1 MRNILLS
8 ILGFFMLANVFA
20 QGIDTA
26 HKDASKRFMIVDT
39 RPLDTSVKPLVVVDG
54 QIYTRSLERIN
65 PKDILE
71 ISILK
76 GTEAET
82 IYGSGGINGVV
93 IITTK
98 LYAISQYQQKL
109 RGLSKQYDAYLK
121 LNKNDD
127 SELLYVLNGEP
138 LEMTAKGGGLE
149 KLYEIPLKKIE
160 SVTFMDKYYKGTFNN
175 NKPLILIKT
184 KD

>member
-1 MRNILLS
+1 ML
-8 ILGFFMLANVFA
+8 ILGYFMSANVFA
-20 QGIDTA
+20 QGIDSA
-26 HKDASKRFMIVDT
+26 HKDTSKYFRIVDA
-39 RPLDTSVKPLVVVDG
+39 RPIDKSIKPLCVVDG
-54 QIYTRSLERIN
+54 KIYMRSLERIN

-71 ISILK
+71 VSILK

-82 IYGSGGINGVV
+82 LYGFGGVNGVV

-109 RGLSKQYDAYLK
+109 RGLSIQYDAYLK

-149 KLYEIPLKKIE
+149 KLYEIPLKKIK
-160 SVTFMDKYYKGTFNN
+160 SVTFMDKYYKETFNN

-184 KD
+184 TK